1 MAGRG
6 VLVGGRAGDEGEGSG
21 VGVVEVQAQG
31 GGVKETREEMVSR
44 LRLNDSLDRWHWWLR
59 QIAEKYERVP
69 NVRSDIWDKEVLNP
83 RQPVECG

>member
-1 MAGRG
+1 M
-6 VLVGGRAGDEGEGSG
+6 
-21 VGVVEVQAQG
+21 
-31 GGVKETREEMVSR
+31 KETREEMVSR
-44 LRLNDSLDRWHWWLR
+44 QRLNDSLDRWHWWLR